1 MLSIY
6 LIKACLFRLN
16 RLLSQLHEKSNLFG
30 ASPEV
35 WQNTITSPWYGNFLK
50 YCQYMLGCC
59 ETLYKGELAVFK
71 NAISKCPQEQS
82 ELMLYNLGTSP

>member
-1 MLSIY
+1 M
-6 LIKACLFRLN
+6 
-16 RLLSQLHEKSNLFG
+16 
-30 ASPEV
+30 
-35 WQNTITSPWYGNFLK
+35 K